1 MLESRKQ
8 SYWTNDLLYDLLI
21 GIMHAPSDRYDP
33 SRDFSNPAYRF
44 KPEDLTTLLG
54 DQKIVW
60 DPLYQTGQY
69 DPIN

>member
-1 MLESRKQ
+1 
-8 SYWTNDLLYDLLI
+8 
-21 GIMHAPSDRYDP
+21 MHAPSDRYDP